1 MPFNSQTASIAGQ
14 KGKRG
19 PSKILDPN
27 IKEKMEILYE
37 SVLDHLIM
45 HQQDL
50 SMSDRVKL
58 LQSLSNY
65 ILAKTKPIR
74 DEFTIQKI
82 KARDGIPLMERD
94 PYPTT

>member
-37 SVLDHLIM
+37 EVLD
-45 HQQDL
+45 
-50 SMSDRVKL
+50 
-58 LQSLSNY
+58 
-65 ILAKTKPIR
+65 
-74 DEFTIQKI
+74 F
-82 KARDGIPLMERD
+82 G
-94 PYPTT
+94 